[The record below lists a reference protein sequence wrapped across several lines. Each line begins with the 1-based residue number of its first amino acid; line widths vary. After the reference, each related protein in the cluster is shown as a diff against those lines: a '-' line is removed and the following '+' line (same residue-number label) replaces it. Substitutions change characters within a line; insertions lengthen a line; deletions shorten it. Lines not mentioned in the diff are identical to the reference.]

1 MMPDLFRYPWE
12 KLLMIR
18 AILLAALAL
27 PFAATASAK
36 GAPDRPLTCAVPV
49 KKGDTAA
56 SLKQRYG
63 SQARPMKIHAAEGEM
78 VDGMALWPNDPRR
91 RIDVFFSEDPGRRVE
106 TIRISGERSA
116 WRIGGLGI
124 GSNLDAVLKAN
135 GRPVRVG
142 GFGWDYGGGV
152 DPRGGKLA
160 KWPGGCRI
168 GLVMDVGPDVS
179 DPPDN
184 VFGDGVTMGSNSQA
198 LRAARPVVTRVFIS
212 WE

>member
-1 MMPDLFRYPWE
+1 
-12 KLLMIR
+12 MIHR

-27 PFAATASAK
+27 PLAAAAPAK
-36 GAPDRPLTCAVPV
+36 GPATRPLSCAVPV
-49 KKGDTAA
+49 QKGDTAA
-56 SLKQRYG
+56 SLKKRHG
-63 SQARPMKIHAAEGEM
+63 IHARAMKIHAAEGEM
-78 VDGMALWPNDPRR
+78 VDGIALWPGDPAR
-91 RIDVFFSEDPGRRVE
+91 RIDVFLSETPGRQVE
-106 TIRISGERSA
+106 TIRITGDKSR

-168 GLVMDVGPDVS
+168 GLVMDIGPDVAN
-179 DPPDN
+179 PPDN
-184 VFGDGVTMGSNSQA
+184 VMGDGVSMGSNSQA
-198 LRAARPVVTRVFIS
+198 LRAARPVVTKVFIS
-212 WE
+212 WP